1 MLKNELRTFSIGLK
15 IARRDLLDLWRAKML
30 LFAFL
35 LMPLL
40 LIAMFG
46 YMFPT
51 TPKSNPALGNIPTAY
66 PNLPVALIQ
75 VDHGSLANAVAYQF
89 VDIAQAQQ
97 LFRVSEMTNY
107 QTARD
112 DIIRGTISG
121 IVVIPDG
128 FTAAIRAGTQATVQ
142 VTVDETNP
150 QIAAVVQG
158 EVATIFGVISSS
170 ISTTAITHTMGKQAN
185 PVFLVEPISIVS
197 EPLISG
203 PSTTFQFLAPGF
215 MALTVITG
223 SLQGVGFAISREREQ
238 GTMDG
243 LLVSPI
249 TRLAVIFGKVIAQT
263 VRGLIQAF
271 MILGLSMLLFGVRIY
286 GSPLL
291 MLLTMLLGV
300 ASFVGVGIILTAF
313 APEQETAQMIMVL
326 MQFPM
331 MFLSG
336 IIFPISSLPG
346 WMQWIGKAMPLY
358 YAADALRKVV
368 ILNAGLNVIGMDLM
382 ILIAY
387 ALVTLTAAVPV
398 FERAMTR

>member
-1 MLKNELRTFSIGLK
+1 MLSELQTLLIALK

-30 LFAFL
+30 LFSFL

-40 LIAMFG
+40 LMAMFG

-51 TPKSNPALGNIPTAY
+51 TPKANLAVGNMPTAY
-66 PNLPVALIQ
+66 PNLPIALVQ
-75 VDHGSLANAVAYQF
+75 ADQGSFANAVANQF
-89 VDIAQAQQ
+89 VNIAQAQQ
-97 LFRVSEMTNY
+97 LFRVSEMVSY

-112 DIIRGTISG
+112 GIVRGTISG

-128 FTAAIRAGTQATVQ
+128 FTAAIRTGMQATVQ

-150 QIAAVVQG
+150 QIAAVVQA
-158 EVATIFGVISSS
+158 EMAAVFGVISSS
-170 ISTTAITHTMGKQAN
+170 ISTAIMRDAVGNHIN
-185 PVFLVEPISIVS
+185 PIFLIEPISIAH

-203 PSTTFQFLAPGF
+203 SSTTFQFLAPGF
-215 MALTVITG
+215 MALTVVFG
-223 SLQGVGFAISREREQ
+223 ALSGVGFAISREREQ

-243 LLVSPI
+243 LLVSPV
-249 TRLAVIFGKVIAQT
+249 TRRAVIFGKVLSQT

-271 MILGLSMLLFGVRIY
+271 LILGLSMLLFGVRIY

-291 MLLTMLLGV
+291 MVLTMVLGV

-313 APEQETAQMIMVL
+313 APEQETAQMMVIL
-326 MQFPM
+326 LQFPM

-336 IIFPISSLPG
+336 IIFPVSSLPG
-346 WMQWIGKAMPLY
+346 WMQWIGKSMPLY

-382 ILIAY
+382 ILVAY

-398 FERAMTR
+398 FETAMTR

>member
-1 MLKNELRTFSIGLK
+1 MLSELRTFTTALK

-40 LIAMFG
+40 LMSMFG

-51 TPKSNPALGNIPTAY
+51 TPKANPTVGNMPTAY
-66 PNLPVALIQ
+66 PNLPLALVQ
-75 VDHGSLANAVAYQF
+75 VDQGSLANAVANQF
-89 VDIAQAQQ
+89 VDISQAQQ
-97 LFRVSEMTNY
+97 LFRVSEMGSYT
-107 QTARD
+107 TARD
-112 DIIRGTISG
+112 CIVRGTTSG

-128 FTAAIRAGTQATVQ
+128 FTAAINAGMQATVQ

-158 EVATIFGVISSS
+158 EVAAVFGVISSS
-170 ISTTAITHTMGKQAN
+170 ISTTAMRNTMGNNAR
-185 PVFLVEPISIVS
+185 PIFLLEPISIAQV
-197 EPLISG
+197 PLISG
-203 PSTTFQFLAPGF
+203 TSTTFQFLAPGF
-215 MALTVITG
+215 MALTVVFG
-223 SLQGVGFAISREREQ
+223 ALSGVGFAISREREQ

-249 TRLAVIFGKVIAQT
+249 TRRAVIFGKVLSQT

-271 MILGLSMLLFGVRIY
+271 LILGLSMLLFGVRIY
-286 GSPLL
+286 GNPLL

-300 ASFVGVGIILTAF
+300 ASFVGVGIILTSF
-313 APEQETAQMIMVL
+313 APEQETAQMMVIL
-326 MQFPM
+326 LQFPM

-336 IIFPISSLPG
+336 IIFPVTSLPG

-382 ILIAY
+382 ILVAY